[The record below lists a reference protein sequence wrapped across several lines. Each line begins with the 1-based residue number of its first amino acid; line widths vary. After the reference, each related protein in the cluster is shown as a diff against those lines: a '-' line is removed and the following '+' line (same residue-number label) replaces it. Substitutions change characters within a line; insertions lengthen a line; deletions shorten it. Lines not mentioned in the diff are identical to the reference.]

1 MQEKS
6 EIQSFEK
13 VATSC
18 SAEGKDVILAKDA
31 RIEKTICDKNEVE
44 VICLL
49 LA

>member
-1 MQEKS
+1 MQEKG

-18 SAEGKDVILAKDA
+18 FAEGKDA

-49 LA
+49 LT